1 MNSVIGVAL
10 PSALGVAISPV
21 AIIAVI
27 VAFASPRKP
36 GSVLG
41 FLVGWLLG
49 SAAVVV
55 AVELLAS
62 IIPAADWNMA
72 PVIAGVVL
80 IVLGALLILMATGQ
94 LRTRPGPGE
103 LDKMPNW
110 VASVGAMTMG
120 RAFVVGLLD
129 VVANPKNLLLLIA
142 GGLVIGVG
150 ALPLVPLII
159 TIAIYVVIAALS
171 LLIVVVANLVAADK
185 VVEPSE
191 TVRAWLVAHN
201 SAVLAVVMFIVGVVL
216 IGQGI
221 SAF

>member
-1 MNSVIGVAL
+1 MNSVIGAVL
-10 PSALGVAISPV
+10 PSALGIAISPV

-27 VAFASPRKP
+27 VALASPRKL

-41 FLVGWLLG
+41 FLVGWILG
-49 SAAVVV
+49 SAVIVV

-62 IIPAADWNMA
+62 IIPASDFSMA
-72 PVIAGVVL
+72 PVIAGSVL
-80 IVLGALLILMATGQ
+80 IVLGALLILMASGQ

-103 LDKMPNW
+103 LDRMPSW
-110 VASVGAMTMG
+110 VASVGAMTMA
-120 RAFVVGLLD
+120 RAFVVGLLE

-150 ALPLVPLII
+150 SLPLVPLAI

-171 LLIVVVANLVAADK
+171 LLIAAISHLVAARK
-185 VVEPSE
+185 VTGPAE

-201 SAVLAVVMFIVGVVL
+201 SAILAVVMFIVGVVV

-221 SAF
+221 TAF